1 VIGDFGIHKR
11 PENPVLTKEG
21 RKIGPALYCAQE
33 MLDYKQDGDVPGA
46 DFRAIWLS
54 LGWQGSDKSG
64 EGWDRGS
71 G

>member
-1 VIGDFGIHKR
+1 MLRCGEWSEGPRAAIPLFSR
-11 PENPVLTKEG
+11 TPE
-21 RKIGPALYCAQE
+21 I
-33 MLDYKQDGDVPGA
+33 GA
-46 DFRAIWLS
+46 DFSECCQAPAEGRGYPGLISGRWWLS